1 MNGFLKGSF
10 MRLLICLLFSF
21 SLYAQIETPT
31 ERVLSSLSFID
42 DMEFENLELAISRQL
57 KALPPSRLSGTI
69 TYGDT
74 TYPRSFLKESLEEFL
89 KQIKLTQSCFKV
101 SAKESCL
108 AEFNQKI
115 NQEFDLYK
123 PIPSKAEPGFNKK
136 ETTLFTVYFSPDF
149 KGSRT
154 ANKQFTHPI
163 YALPK
168 SAELQGQSRDA
179 IDFGGVLRNKGL
191 ELFWVE
197 ESLFELYILHVEG
210 GGRIKVQNPD
220 GTETYS
226 YLSYAGA
233 NGQKFQF
240 IKKYMVEK
248 GFLRAEEASVDN
260 QRDFIENNPHL
271 AREIY
276 ASNPSYIFFKETH
289 DEPLGVDNIPLTEGR
304 SLAIDTRI
312 YKHVGVINYVKTKKG
327 TRLNQQT
334 VMSPFSRFFIS
345 QDTGGAIRGNARC
358 DLYLGFG
365 AEAETAAHNTKSMGE
380 QYFLIKKMSSR

>member
-10 MRLLICLLFSF
+10 MRLLTCLLFSF

-31 ERVLSSLSFID
+31 ERVLSSVSFID
-42 DMEFENLELAISRQL
+42 DMDFKNLELAISRQL
-57 KALPPSRLSGTI
+57 KAFRPSTLSGSV

-74 TYPRSFLKESLEEFL
+74 TYPKTLLKSSLEDFLK
-89 KQIKLTQSCFKV
+89 LTKSAEACFKV
-101 SAKESCL
+101 SAKEACL

-115 NQEFDLYK
+115 NEGFDVYK
-123 PIPSKAEPGFNKK
+123 PVPLKSEPGFNKK
-136 ETTLFTVYFSPDF
+136 ETTLYTVYFSPDF
-149 KGSRT
+149 IASRT
-154 ANKQFTHPI
+154 PTKQFNRPI
-163 YALPK
+163 YSLPK
-168 SAELQGQSRDA
+168 SPSLQSQTREA
-179 IDFGGVLRNKGL
+179 IDFEGVLRNKGL
-191 ELFWVE
+191 ELFWIE
-197 ESLFELYILHVEG
+197 EDLFELYILHVEG
-210 GGRIKVQNPD
+210 GGRVRVQNPD
-220 GTETYS
+220 GSES
-226 YLSYAGA
+226 FSFLSYAGA

-240 IKKYMVEK
+240 IKKHMVEK
-248 GFLRAEEASVDN
+248 GYLRAEEASIDN
-260 QRDFIENNPHL
+260 QRSFIENNPHL

-276 ASNPSYIFFKETH
+276 SSNPSYIFFKETQ

-327 TRLNQQT
+327 TRINQQT

-358 DLYLGFG
+358 DLYMGFG
-365 AEAETAAHNTKSMGE
+365 MEAEYAAHNTKSMGE